1 MLSAADTNKEKSE
14 KQQAAKKKKWKYLT
28 CAV

>member
-14 KQQAAKKKKWKYLT
+14 KQQAFLWKD
-28 CAV
+28 ADNDSQQ